1 MYIFDHIQKFILV
14 PMVVTTVTSGCM
26 RGWQRPGV
34 GQCGTPE
41 TETGENSAGSHSVAG
56 PGLSSL
62 VKCLI
67 ITLMV
72 HPAPGQRLVSTHLS

>member
-1 MYIFDHIQKFILV
+1 MYIFYHIQKLILV

-26 RGWQRPGV
+26 RGPAAAWR
-34 GQCGTPE
+34 GTPE
-41 TETGENSAGSHSVAG
+41 TETGENSLGSHSVAG

>member
-1 MYIFDHIQKFILV
+1 MYIFDHIQKLILV

-26 RGWQRPGV
+26 RGPAAAWRVRPEKTARPG
-34 GQCGTPE
+34 
-41 TETGENSAGSHSVAG
+41 SHRVARRR
-56 PGLSSL
+56 LSSL

-72 HPAPGQRLVSTHLS
+72 HPAPGLCLVSTVSTHLS

>member
-1 MYIFDHIQKFILV
+1 MYIFDRIQILILV

-34 GQCGTPE
+34 GHQRPRPE
-41 TETGENSAGSHSVAG
+41 KTARVPTVSPGG
-56 PGLSSL
+56 GLSSL

>member
-1 MYIFDHIQKFILV
+1 MYIFDHIQKLILV

-26 RGWQRPGV
+26 RGPAAAWRVRPEKTARVPTVSPG
-34 GQCGTPE
+34 G
-41 TETGENSAGSHSVAG
+41 
-56 PGLSSL
+56 GLSSL

-72 HPAPGQRLVSTHLS
+72 HPAPGLCLVSTVSTHLS

>member
-1 MYIFDHIQKFILV
+1 MYIFYHIQKLILV

-26 RGWQRPGV
+26 RGPAAAWR
-34 GQCGTPE
+34 GTP
-41 TETGENSAGSHSVAG
+41 ETGENSAGSHSVAG